1 MEEHII
7 MMLVSVIAVY
17 HIIQI
22 AYHTCFRVVYLQSVS
37 RLILGVN
44 IASIIFVVGLTW
56 LQKLGFDGNV
66 ILILLFMLGLTI
78 LDSFILQRNWK
89 KYTVASFVQNGIYE
103 FEVQGLKRGFVFGRI
118 YWDRKKY
125 PDIYCAGWLYAHYM
139 GRSFAE
145 RRAEYIKNS
154 SMKVGDVCKVS
165 FIEKSCFPCCS
176 LEPNQGNVVKQINT

>member
-1 MEEHII
+1 

-22 AYHTCFRVVYLQSVS
+22 AYHTCFRVVYLQPVR

-44 IASIIFVVGLTW
+44 IASIIFAVGLTW
-56 LQKLGFDGNV
+56 QQNLWSDANLVLVLSFMV
-66 ILILLFMLGLTI
+66 FLMILN
-78 LDSFILQRNWK
+78 SFILQRNWK

-125 PDIYCAGWLYAHYM
+125 PDVYCTGWLYAHYM

-165 FIEKSCFPCCS
+165 FMEKSCFPCYS
-176 LEPNQGNVVKQINT
+176 LEPNQGNVVKRINT